1 MRKNYLYDRE
11 DDLEIENDV
20 QAFFKNNNI
29 PKDRYSFHVDRNVF
43 GDWRHRITL
52 TYNNKEET
60 IDIDTWNGEAFLN
73 EVLDSIVNWYQEE
86 EKGEI

>member
-43 GDWRHRITL
+43 GD
-52 TYNNKEET
+52 
-60 IDIDTWNGEAFLN
+60 
-73 EVLDSIVNWYQEE
+73 
-86 EKGEI
+86 

>member
-1 MRKNYLYDRE
+1 
-11 DDLEIENDV
+11 
-20 QAFFKNNNI
+20 
-29 PKDRYSFHVDRNVF
+29 VF